1 MSGPA
6 PGAGTGVAL
15 AAGTVA
21 VLLAGCSSD
30 ATTTS
35 DTSAGGATLEH
46 RAAAGVCR
54 ILVAYDRTVANEVNE
69 ASEQIT
75 LDTDPED
82 ARALLLEATEDVRRA
97 TDFLPERYQAL
108 NLPADGD
115 VGRLIDDA
123 GANVTGVE
131 AQLDAIEAEL
141 TGGLEGEDAR
151 SILSAAFIDYEKVQS
166 LAQPDQGDYTDPELV
181 AELDTLEDCEHTISR

>member
-1 MSGPA
+1 MRRR
-6 PGAGTGVAL
+6 VAS
-15 AAGTVA
+15 AA
-21 VLLAGCSSD
+21 VLAGLALGGVLPGCSSERS
-30 ATTTS
+30 T
-35 DTSAGGATLEH
+35 AGGTTDDASSSSVEH

-69 ASEQIT
+69 ASEQIA
-75 LDTDPED
+75 LETDPDD
-82 ARALLLEATEDVRRA
+82 ARALLLEATDDVRRA

-108 NLPADGD
+108 NLPDDGD
-115 VGRLIDDA
+115 AGRLVDDA
-123 GANVTGVE
+123 RANVARVDE
-131 AQLDAIEAEL
+131 QLDLIEAEL
-141 TGGLEGEDAR
+141 TDGLDGEDAR